1 MLSSPESVYLASYRA
16 GYQKQQRLDWRR
28 WQSKKTKSPPLP
40 PSFLRRNSL
49 SNIVNALRKVN
60 H

>member
-28 WQSKKTKSPPLP
+28 WQSEKTKSPPPLLL
-40 PSFLRRNSL
+40 FLHHFYDGT
-49 SNIVNALRKVN
+49 A
-60 H
+60 